1 MTAPVR
7 IRLTA
12 WYVTLLAAAIGV
24 LAVFLVVSQRTALE
38 HGVDTGLASRAR
50 LVALAATG
58 GDGNFADVSD
68 TPLAGLPPAESAAQ
82 ILSTKRVVLDS
93 AGARAAERPMLTAD
107 QLLRVNGRHRLALT
121 RKVDGTTFRVLALP
135 LPVRGGTQVLVVAE
149 SLAPVDH
156 AIRTLTVFVLVA
168 APGVLLMAS
177 IGGWVLAGHA
187 LRPVARMTA
196 TAAQIDAD
204 GLDRRVAVP
213 PAADELRLLAE
224 TLNAMLD
231 RVRAGMEDQRRFVA
245 NASHD
250 LRTPLAVMRAEL
262 DVELRRHDLPVE
274 ARAVLASTEEEVVR
288 MSGIV
293 ESLLTLAQLDERRP
307 ALRLRRVDLAALAS
321 DVVERQRRLAEDG
334 GVRIRVAGDPVEV
347 DADPD
352 RIEQAVGNLVEN
364 AVKYAGRGGEVIVAV
379 SQVAGTAELTV
390 TDGGPGIPTEAL
402 PHLFDRFFRVDAPR
416 AREKGG
422 SGLGLAICR
431 EIVRAHGGDVT
442 AISEPGHGSVFA
454 LTLPLSP
461 RRSAAT
467 LTPISSRHT

>member
-7 IRLTA
+7 VRITA
-12 WYVTLLAAAIGV
+12 WYVTLLAAALSS
-24 LAVFLVVSQRTALE
+24 LAIFLVVSQRAALE
-38 HGVDTGLASRAR
+38 HGVDTALASRAR
-50 LVALAATG
+50 QVALAATG
-58 GDGNFADVSD
+58 GDSNFADTSD
-68 TPLAGLPPAESAAQ
+68 APLAGLPPAESAAQ
-82 ILSTKRVVLDS
+82 ILSMKRVVLNS
-93 AGARAAERPMLTAD
+93 AGAPAAERPMLTAHD
-107 QLLRVNGRHRLALT
+107 LLRVHGGHRLAVT
-121 RKVDGTTFRVLALP
+121 RTLGGTTFRMLALP
-135 LPVRGGTQVLVVAE
+135 FPGRGGAQVLVVAE

-156 AIRTLTVFVLVA
+156 AINTLTVFVLVA
-168 APGVLLMAS
+168 GPGVLLLAS

-231 RVRAGMEDQRRFVA
+231 RVRAGMADQQRFVA
-245 NASHD
+245 NASHE

-262 DVELRRHDLPVE
+262 DVELSRHDLPVE
-274 ARAVLASTEEEVVR
+274 ARDVLASTEEEVVR

-293 ESLLTLAQLDERRP
+293 ENLLTLAQLDERRL
-307 ALRLRRVDLAALAS
+307 ALRLRRVDLVALAS
-321 DVVERQRRLAEDG
+321 DVVQRGRRLAEDG
-334 GVRIRVAGDPVEV
+334 GVRIRVVGDPVDV

-352 RIEQAVGNLVEN
+352 RLEQAVGNLVEN

-379 SQVAGTAELTV
+379 GQLAGTAELTV

-402 PHLFDRFFRVDAPR
+402 PHLFDRFFRVDEPR
-416 AREKGG
+416 ARDMGG

-442 AISEPGHGSVFA
+442 VISEPGHGSVFA
-454 LTLPLSP
+454 VTLPL
-461 RRSAAT
+461 RLRSAAT